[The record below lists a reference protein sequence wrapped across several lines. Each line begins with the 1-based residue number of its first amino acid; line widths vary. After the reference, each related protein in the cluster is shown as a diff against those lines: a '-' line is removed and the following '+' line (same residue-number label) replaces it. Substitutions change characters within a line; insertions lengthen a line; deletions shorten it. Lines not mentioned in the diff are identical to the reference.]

1 MGKRV
6 KFLSLLVGLF
16 LATNVA
22 AQALQLSLDSGKSL
36 RAAVLGA
43 HDSGELSAESVL
55 KAMTDNPDSA
65 ALLFLYA
72 VESDPN
78 LLSSLLSA
86 HQASHQIAIIDA
98 YLVAAKHDL
107 PVLVPMLEGVA
118 VISPELAGDILYAI
132 TDVFPESARDAFEVL
147 AAANPEE
154 IDVFEGSYT
163 SALST
168 TGTTADDSGE
178 TYEAVEPER
187 DVSPTGRA

>member
-1 MGKRV
+1 MNRSSCVASILFG
-6 KFLSLLVGLF
+6 LSLSLS
-16 LATNVA
+16 ATA
-22 AQALQLSLDSGKSL
+22 GTLQSNLDAGESL
-36 RAAVLGA
+36 RAAVVDT
-43 HDSGELSAESVL
+43 HSSGELNVESVL
-55 KAMTDNPDSA
+55 EAMTNNSSAA
-65 ALLFLYA
+65 ALLFLYS
-72 VESDPN
+72 VESDPS
-78 LLSSLLSA
+78 LLPSLLSL
-86 HQASHQIAIIDA
+86 HQSNHQIAIIDA